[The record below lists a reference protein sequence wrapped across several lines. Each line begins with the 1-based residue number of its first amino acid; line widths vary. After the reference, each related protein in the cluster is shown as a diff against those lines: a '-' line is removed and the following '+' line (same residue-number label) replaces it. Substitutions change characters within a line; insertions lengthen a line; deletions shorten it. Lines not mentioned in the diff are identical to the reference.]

1 MLDIVKYRFRQH
13 ILHCFRKWNIRM
25 VYIYMGLG
33 SSKKFYNVLHGFGH
47 KNGVSS
53 EIVDLEKLKEG

>member
-1 MLDIVKYRFRQH
+1 MFYIVLENGISGWY
-13 ILHCFRKWNIRM
+13 
-25 VYIYMGLG
+25 VYMGLG